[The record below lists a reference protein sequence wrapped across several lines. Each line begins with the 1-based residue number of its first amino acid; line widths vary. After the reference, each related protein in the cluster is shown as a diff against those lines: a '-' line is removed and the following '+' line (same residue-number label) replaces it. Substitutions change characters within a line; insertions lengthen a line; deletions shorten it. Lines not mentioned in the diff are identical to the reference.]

1 MGANRVGGLSRS
13 SLWPGGFAPLG
24 SMAALSRL
32 YTAASELLF
41 MWPAASR
48 RWAVWRLSADYTRR
62 RLEPTVHC
70 GPAASRRWAVW
81 RHSSADIST
90 RRLEPILFMWP
101 GGFAPLGSTAAL
113 SRRLYTAASELL
125 FMWPGGFA
133 PLGSMAALSRLYN
146 TAVGA
151 DCVFIVRRL
160 RAVGQYSYSVFK
172 PKFAA
177 DDLRSSWKNCASCM
191 LALLQARCMWLDLFS
206 ICFLL

>member
-13 SLWPGGFAPLG
+13 SLWPGGFASLG

-81 RHSSADIST
+81 RHSSADIIQHGGLSRLCSCGPAASRRWAVRRRLSADYT
-90 RRLEPILFMWP
+90 RRLPSCCSCGP
-101 GGFAPLGSTAAL
+101 AA
-113 SRRLYTAASELL
+113 SRRWAVWRLSADYT
-125 FMWPGGFA
+125 
-133 PLGSMAALSRLYN
+133 
-146 TAVGA
+146 T
-151 DCVFIVRRL
+151 RRCEPT
-160 RAVGQYSYSVFK
+160 VCS
-172 PKFAA
+172 
-177 DDLRSSWKNCASCM
+177 
-191 LALLQARCMWLDLFS
+191 
-206 ICFLL
+206 

>member
-1 MGANRVGGLSRS
+1 
-13 SLWPGGFAPLG
+13 
-24 SMAALSRL
+24 
-32 YTAASELLF
+32 
-41 MWPAASR
+41 
-48 RWAVWRLSADYTRR
+48 
-62 RLEPTVHC
+62 
-70 GPAASRRWAVW
+70 
-81 RHSSADIST
+81 
-90 RRLEPILFMWP
+90 MWP
-101 GGFAPLGSTAAL
+101 GGFAPLGSTAAV
-113 SRRLYTAASELL
+113 SRLYTAASELL

-206 ICFLL
+206 MSSSGFNGSRRLETWPWKMQAPVTCRRSKPWWTRMKTQAVLDDNN